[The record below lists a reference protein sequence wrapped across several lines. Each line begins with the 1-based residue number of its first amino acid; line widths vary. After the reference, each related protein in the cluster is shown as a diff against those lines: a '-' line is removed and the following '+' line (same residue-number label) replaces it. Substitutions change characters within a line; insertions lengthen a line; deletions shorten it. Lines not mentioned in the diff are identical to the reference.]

1 MSKSLLS
8 LAITAIAL
16 SGCSL
21 IPDYQRPDA
30 PVAAQFPQGPAYSP
44 KEAANVAAA
53 EQGWRQFFHD
63 PALQQLVQVALENNR
78 DLKVAA
84 LNIDAYAAQY
94 QIQRADLFPA
104 ISANVSGQRQR
115 LPARVSGTGDDRISG
130 QHSATVGISAY
141 ELDLFGRVR
150 SLSEQALQNYFS
162 TEEARRS
169 TQISLVAETA
179 QAWLNLAADLER
191 QQLARQT
198 LDSRRASLALDERRH
213 GLGAISGLALAQ
225 SRTQAESAR
234 LDVAA
239 YASQVEQDRHALEL
253 LLGTALP
260 AELAPEAGKPL
271 AEASRLVEL
280 PAGVPSELL
289 QRRPDVLQAEH
300 QLRAS
305 VANIGVARAA
315 QFPRISLTAAA
326 GTASEQLSG
335 LFKAGSGSWSFGPSL
350 SLPLFDGGANAAAVD
365 SARLDRDIALAQYDK
380 AVQTAFR
387 EVADALAVRAALAE
401 RLAAQQAVL
410 ASAERQLALA
420 EAQYRTG
427 STGQLELLDARR
439 TLYAAQQALIAL
451 RLTEQGNRLALY
463 KVLGGGWQA

>member
-1 MSKSLLS
+1 MRYRSPRAPGALLS
-8 LAITAIAL
+8 PLMALALAL
-16 SGCSL
+16 PGCADL
-21 IPDYQRPDA
+21 APAYQRPA
-30 PVAAQFPQGPAYSP
+30 PAVPGASASAPAL
-44 KEAANVAAA
+44 
-53 EQGWRQFFHD
+53 D
-63 PALQQLVQVALENNR
+63 PATVGRADFFTDTRLRATVELALANNR
-78 DLKVAA
+78 DLRVAV
-84 LNIDAYAAQY
+84 LNVQRARAQFGIQSAAQSPSVSAGAAAT
-94 QIQRADLFPA
+94 RANRGD
-104 ISANVSGQRQR
+104 SASVSLQ
-115 LPARVSGTGDDRISG
+115 L
-130 QHSATVGISAY
+130 SAF

-150 SLSEQALQNYFS
+150 NLSEAALQGWLAS
-162 TEEARRS
+162 EAGRRS

-213 GLGAISGLALAQ
+213 GLGAISGLALTQ

-271 AEASRLVEL
+271 AEAARLVEL

-410 ASAERQLALA
+410 VSAERQLALA

>member
-1 MSKSLLS
+1 MRYRSPRTPGALLPPLLV
-8 LAITAIAL
+8 LALAL
-16 SGCSL
+16 PGCADL
-21 IPDYQRPDA
+21 APTYQRPAPAVPDA
-30 PVAAQFPQGPAYSP
+30 SASAPAIDAATVGRAD
-44 KEAANVAAA
+44 
-53 EQGWRQFFHD
+53 FFTD
-63 PALQQLVQVALENNR
+63 ARLRATVELALVNNR
-78 DLKVAA
+78 DLRVAA
-84 LNIDAYAAQY
+84 LNVQRARAQFGIQSAAQE
-94 QIQRADLFPA
+94 PSV
-104 ISANVSGQRQR
+104 SAGAAT
-115 LPARVSGTGDDRISG
+115 ARTNRGD
-130 QHSATVGISAY
+130 SASVTLQLSAF

-150 SLSEQALQNYFS
+150 NLGEAALQGWLAS
-162 TEEARRS
+162 EAGRRS

-191 QQLARQT
+191 QQLARLT

-213 GLGAISGLALAQ
+213 GLGAISGLTLAQ

-239 YASQVEQDRHALEL
+239 YASLVEQDRHALEM

-260 AELAPEAGKPL
+260 AELAPEAGKPP

-305 VANIGVARAA
+305 VASIGVARAA

-335 LFKAGSGSWSFGPSL
+335 LFRAGSGSWSFGPSL
-350 SLPLFDGGANAAAVD
+350 SLPLFDGGANAAAVE

-387 EVADALAVRAALAE
+387 EVADALSVRAALAE

-420 EAQYRTG
+420 EAQHRAG

-439 TLYAAQQALIAL
+439 TLYAAQLALIAL